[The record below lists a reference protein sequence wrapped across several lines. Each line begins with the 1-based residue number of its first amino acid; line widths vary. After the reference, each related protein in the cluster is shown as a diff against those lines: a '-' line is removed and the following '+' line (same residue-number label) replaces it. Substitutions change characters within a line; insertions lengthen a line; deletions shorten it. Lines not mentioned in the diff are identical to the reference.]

1 MSRAPPPSRLPAG
14 QVLLHVP
21 PPPSEANPRAPSLV
35 TAITRAGVCCLP
47 ARKEL
52 SQCSSRRLSTS
63 TANPGHV
70 PTRHP
75 PAPTV
80 RTNARIPSIAS
91 QRALFWAPADGGEAH
106 GTFHISK
113 IFSKRRTAMNDDH
126 SQLTPALALNPAA
139 LPHPQHDEHDPAC
152 RRAPRG
158 RHGQRRRYL
167 PHPPS
172 SFPHVWFAV
181 PCPCVLFG
189 VYWESRRRSSAWA
202 LHEAVLNITRSWRRT
217 LRSPTPHA
225 CAHRPTNHLRPGTKS
240 FRLAALRERGRGTK
254 CAAGV
259 PRCGL
264 YGSLEGESPTPHAC
278 AHRPTN
284 HLRPGTKSFRLAAL
298 RERGRGTKCAASGVP
313 RCGL

>member
-1 MSRAPPPSRLPAG
+1 MLFHSRFKPNAGVSRSASLPPACWPSAPPRAAPALRS
-14 QVLLHVP
+14 QSPCTVP
-21 PPPSEANPRAPSLV
+21 GDGYYTGRSL
-35 TAITRAGVCCLP
+35 LP
-47 ARKEL
+47 ARAKRAVSMFLPPPKHEHG
-52 SQCSSRRLSTS
+52 QPRTCSH
-63 TANPGHV
+63 AA
-70 PTRHP
+70 
-75 PAPTV
+75 PACAH
-80 RTNARIPSIAS
+80 RTNKRTHSIIAS

-254 CAAGV
+254 CAA
-259 PRCGL
+259 
-264 YGSLEGESPTPHAC
+264 
-278 AHRPTN
+278 
-284 HLRPGTKSFRLAAL
+284 
-298 RERGRGTKCAASGVP
+298 SGVP